1 MYEFKASLILQPFCF
16 AMKLLS
22 TCLLLRLQKLYSGF
36 DNHPSRSGMCLGPA
50 PTGPNVGAT
59 GCYPADS
66 QGWQMEAGIKH
77 GQSENKITEQY
88 GVHREDGG

>member
-1 MYEFKASLILQPFCF
+1 
-16 AMKLLS
+16 
-22 TCLLLRLQKLYSGF
+22 
-36 DNHPSRSGMCLGPA
+36 MCLGPA

>member
-1 MYEFKASLILQPFCF
+1 
-16 AMKLLS
+16 
-22 TCLLLRLQKLYSGF
+22 
-36 DNHPSRSGMCLGPA
+36 MCLGPA

-77 GQSENKITEQY
+77 GQSETKITEQY
-88 GVHREDGG
+88 GVHREDGGYNVRSNCRFTNIAGMYLGCA